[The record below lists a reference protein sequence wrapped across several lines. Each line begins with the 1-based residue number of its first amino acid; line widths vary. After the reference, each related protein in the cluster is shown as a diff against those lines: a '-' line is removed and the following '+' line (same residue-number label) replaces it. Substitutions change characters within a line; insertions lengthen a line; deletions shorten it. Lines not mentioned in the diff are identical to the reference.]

1 MFKPG
6 RPIRLIL
13 CRPNDMK
20 IIHIIFAGFLVLP
33 AAFAAQRFDAATW
46 KNVQTYDV
54 PTLLKQEASLIGRI
68 VAVRFHYRS
77 EKLRHFQPNWY
88 EASIWQHDPAAKKGF
103 SALQVVVAKKDVPAF
118 QTITANPDSAT
129 EVTVYARV
137 EKDPDNN
144 LVNLRLLGR
153 KVTLD
158 PAGNATIDW

>member
-1 MFKPG
+1 
-6 RPIRLIL
+6 
-13 CRPNDMK
+13 MK
-20 IIHIIFAGFLVLP
+20 IIHIILAGFLFLP

-88 EASIWQHDPAAKKGF
+88 EASIWQHDSAVKKGF

-129 EVTVYARV
+129 EATVYARV